1 MRKLVCFSLAILVLF
16 CFTACNLNLNLE
28 DLANESES
36 AAITEEMLDILAE
49 KRVDDAKALFHP
61 QVDEEID
68 TAITQMCDFLDG
80 RKAESVEII
89 SININNSTGT
99 GGRSRQEQVS
109 YSVRLDDGQIIYAS
123 AVYLSDQDGDGFVS
137 FQLILGII

>member
-16 CFTACNLNLNLE
+16 CFTACNLNLDLE
-28 DLANESES
+28 NLANESES

-99 GGRSRQEQVS
+99 AEGRDKSRFRTVCGLMMERLFMQARFICLIRTETALSVS
-109 YSVRLDDGQIIYAS
+109 N
-123 AVYLSDQDGDGFVS
+123 
-137 FQLILGII
+137 